1 MPLKI
6 YKRIGIRRDNN
17 LSDLS
22 NTTDALNNVLD
33 DLATGN
39 DETFI
44 KEDLNCIK
52 NIFSEGMTSSQFK
65 LIGKS
70 AQTFTDTQ
78 GNTQT
83 LKPLVTFQNRLDI
96 SELFSGE
103 PRLYGGDGLTATYY
117 NEDQIQ
123 LNEGLYGGVFT
134 GEPFATNQYWENGN
148 FAWDR
153 KIHPSSANI
162 NGGVQWEGY
171 FIPTQTGTHI
181 FYAESPASTTFEF
194 QEESWG
200 GSTSNPGVAGTY
212 KEYSFIGISSSL
224 PIQAVSSGNVIVL
237 QNASDGKYIGIGQS
251 VGLTVTN
258 INSTENNPLT
268 IEDYNQ
274 STGSITLTAPQSG
287 DAVTGSIDAG
297 TLVDFSKGIND
308 SVRTNNTI
316 SYQLEAYQPYR
327 IRTRYFVPQE
337 YNATASERS
346 FNLDLTRPGGNTS
359 DNIRYTH
366 FYNLNYDFSEE
377 KKGTFN
383 KFYDNS
389 LLFGGGTVGGTSKPN
404 YVEIKSTKKV
414 DVRYNPL
421 NITVTN
427 SSSGNR
433 PIEFASKSCST
444 TLNSGVI
451 SLDDTTGIEVGNYV
465 YDDTNIA
472 NESNKIVSDGTRVK
486 EVIINKALILDTK
499 SPKAGTATLKFIDH
513 RGHVKRIAGL
523 CPSGSDTIT
532 MINDGNVTYNRTNLK
547 KGMIVVVSNNLEKN
561 TKITD
566 VESGTAQE
574 IKIGPV
580 STGVILQGPYYVYES
595 QGLTN
600 TSLKA
605 FCFPSSDL
613 DQNKCVTVSQD
624 IGATSTTI
632 TVIGSHPIDDGDRV
646 LGYYFAD
653 GTKVSSSSYNSG
665 TDITT
670 IQIDTATTKLIK
682 SGNNFTITTNQ
693 VASDDKSLCCPPKDT
708 SPPFAANDDGMETT
722 SDYKILE
729 FSQGNIVFDAL
740 RATVDSSNT
749 YTAATTSDYT
759 TLLGT
764 STTKRIRL
772 QTPSG
777 VFKLLTS

>member
-1 MPLKI
+1 
-6 YKRIGIRRDNN
+6 
-17 LSDLS
+17 
-22 NTTDALNNVLD
+22 
-33 DLATGN
+33 
-39 DETFI
+39 
-44 KEDLNCIK
+44 
-52 NIFSEGMTSSQFK
+52 
-65 LIGKS
+65 IGKS
-70 AQTFTDTQ
+70 AQTYTDTQ
-78 GNTQT
+78 GNTRN

-96 SELFSGE
+96 AELFSGT

-162 NGGVQWEGY
+162 NGGVEWEGW
-171 FIPTQTGTHI
+171 FVPTETGSHTFH
-181 FYAESPASTTFEF
+181 AESPASTSFEF
-194 QEESWG
+194 QEESWS

-224 PIQAVSSGNVIVL
+224 PIQAVSSGNVITL

-258 INSTENNPLT
+258 INSTESDTLT
-268 IEDYNQ
+268 VEDYTQ
-274 STGSITLTAPQSG
+274 STGVITLTPPASG
-287 DAVTGSIDAG
+287 DAVTGSITAG
-297 TLVDFSKGIND
+297 TLVDFSKGINN
-308 SVRTNNTI
+308 SVRSNNVI

-327 IRTRYFVPQE
+327 IRTRYFIPQE

-346 FNLDLTRPGGNTS
+346 YDLNLTRPSGSGTQ
-359 DNIRYTH
+359 NIRYTYL
-366 FYNLNYDFSEE
+366 YNLNYDFSDEL
-377 KKGTFN
+377 KGTFS
-383 KFYDNS
+383 KYYDNS
-389 LLFGGGTVGGTSKPN
+389 ILFGGGTVGGLSKPN

-427 SSSGNR
+427 SSSGYR
-433 PIEFASKSCST
+433 PIEFASIDNCTT
-444 TLNSGVI
+444 TLNSSVLPLG
-451 SLDDTTGIEVGNYV
+451 DTTGIEVGNYV

-499 SPKAGTATLKFIDH
+499 SPKSGTAKLKFIDH

-532 MINDGNVTYNRTNLK
+532 MYNSGNVTYNRTNLK
-547 KGMIVVVSNNLEKN
+547 KGMIVVVSNNLQRN

-566 VESGTAQE
+566 VEAGTDQQ

-605 FCFPSSDL
+605 FCFPTSDL
-613 DQNKCVTVSQD
+613 TQNKCVTVSQD
-624 IGATSTTI
+624 IAAGSSSV
-632 TVIGSHPIDDGDRV
+632 TVIGQHEIDDNDRI
-646 LGYYFAD
+646 LGYYFSA
-653 GTKVSSSSYNSG
+653 GTQVGSSSWNSG
-665 TDITT
+665 TNITT
-670 IQIDTATTKLIK
+670 ITLKNGAVTDKLIK
-682 SGNNFTITTNQ
+682 SGNNFTITTIGL
-693 VASDDKSLCCPPKDT
+693 ASNDDKSLCCPPKDT
-708 SPPFAANDDGMETT
+708 SPPFAANDD
-722 SDYKILE
+722 
-729 FSQGNIVFDAL
+729 
-740 RATVDSSNT
+740 
-749 YTAATTSDYT
+749 
-759 TLLGT
+759 
-764 STTKRIRL
+764 
-772 QTPSG
+772 
-777 VFKLLTS
+777 

>member
-33 DLATGN
+33 DLATGT

-52 NIFSEGMTSSQFK
+52 NIFSEGMTSSQYQ
-65 LIGKS
+65 LIGGS

-78 GNTQT
+78 GNTKT

-123 LNEGLYGGVFT
+123 LNQGLYGGVFT

-148 FAWDR
+148 FSWDR

-162 NGGVQWEGY
+162 NGGVQWEGW
-171 FIPTQTGTHI
+171 FIPTQTGTHT
-181 FYAESPASTTFEF
+181 FYTDSPASTTFEF
-194 QEESWG
+194 QEQTWG

-237 QNASDGKYIGIGQS
+237 QNASDAKYIGIGQS

-258 INSTENNPLT
+258 INSTESNPLT
-268 IEDYNQ
+268 VESY
-274 STGSITLTAPQSG
+274 SESSGTITLTAPQSG

-297 TLVDFSKGIND
+297 TLVDFSKGLND
-308 SVRTNNTI
+308 TVRTNNTI

-346 FNLDLTRPGGNTS
+346 FNLDLQRPTGNTS

-366 FYNLNYDFSEE
+366 LYNLNYDFSEE

-383 KFYDNS
+383 KYYDNS

-433 PIEFASKSCST
+433 PIEFASKSLST
-444 TLNSGVI
+444 TLNSGVV

-486 EVIINKALILDTK
+486 EVIINKAIILDTK

-605 FCFPSSDL
+605 FCFPSTDL
-613 DQNKCVTVSQD
+613 DQNKCVSVTTDIPAGSTSLTVDSIAD
-624 IGATSTTI
+624 
-632 TVIGSHPIDDGDRV
+632 IDDGDRV
-646 LGYYFAD
+646 LGYYFAT
-653 GTKVSSSSYNSG
+653 GTKVTSSSGN
-665 TDITT
+665 T

-682 SGNNFTITTNQ
+682 SGNNFTVTSNQ
-693 VASDDKSLCCPPKDT
+693 VGSDDKSLCCPPKDT

-729 FSQGNIVFDAL
+729 FSQGNIVFDAF
-740 RATVDSSNT
+740 RATVDSSNA
-749 YTAATTSDYT
+749 YTASTTSDYT

-772 QTPSG
+772 QTASG
-777 VFKLLTS
+777 EFKLLTS

>member
-1 MPLKI
+1 MALKI

-17 LSDLS
+17 LSDVS
-22 NTTDALNNVLD
+22 NVTESLNNLLD
-33 DLATGN
+33 GLATGLN
-39 DETFI
+39 ETFI
-44 KEDLNCIK
+44 KQDLDCIK
-52 NIFSEGMTSSQFK
+52 NIFSEGMTSSQYQ

-70 AQTFTDTQ
+70 AQTYTDTQ

-96 SELFSGE
+96 AELFSGT
-103 PRLYGGDGLTATYY
+103 PRLFGGDGLTATYY

-134 GEPFATNQYWENGN
+134 GEPFATNQYWEAGN

-162 NGGVQWEGY
+162 NGGVQWEGW
-171 FIPTQTGTHI
+171 FVPTQTGSHT
-181 FYAESPASTTFEF
+181 FWAESPASTSFEF

-224 PIQAVSSGNVIVL
+224 PIQAVSSGNVITL

-258 INSTENNPLT
+258 INSTESDTLT
-268 IEDYNQ
+268 VEDYNQ
-274 STGSITLTAPQSG
+274 STGVITLTEPSSG
-287 DAVTGSIDAG
+287 DAVTGSITAG

-308 SVRTNNTI
+308 IVKSNNAI
-316 SYQLEAYQPYR
+316 LYQLEAYTPYR
-327 IRTRYFVPQE
+327 IRMRYFVPQE
-337 YNATASERS
+337 YNETASERS
-346 FNLDLTRPGGNTS
+346 YNLDMTPPTGSTAENV
-359 DNIRYTH
+359 RYTY
-366 FYNLNYDFSEE
+366 FYNLNYDFSDEL
-377 KKGTFN
+377 KGTFN
-383 KFYDNS
+383 KYYDNS
-389 LLFGGGTVGGTSKPN
+389 ILFGGGTVGGISKPN

-433 PIEFASKSCST
+433 PIEFASKSATT
-444 TLNSGVI
+444 TLNSSVLPLG
-451 SLDDTTGIEVGNYV
+451 DTTGIEVGNYV

-486 EVIINKALILDTK
+486 EVLINKALILDTK

-532 MINDGNVTYNRTNLK
+532 MYNSGNVTYNRTNLK
-547 KGMIVVVSNNLEKN
+547 KGMIVVVSNNLQKN

-566 VESGTAQE
+566 VEAGTDQQ

-600 TSLKA
+600 ESLKS
-605 FCFPSSDL
+605 FCFPSTDI
-613 DQNKCVTVSQD
+613 DQNKCVSVTTDIPAGSTSLTVNSIAD
-624 IGATSTTI
+624 
-632 TVIGSHPIDDGDRV
+632 IDDGDRV

-653 GTKVSSSSYNSG
+653 GTKVSSSSGN
-665 TDITT
+665 T

-682 SGNNFTITTNQ
+682 SGNNFTVTTNQ

-708 SPPFAANDDGMETT
+708 SPPFAANDDGMETV

-729 FSQGNIVFDAL
+729 FSQGNVVFDTF

-759 TLLGT
+759 SLLGT

-772 QTPSG
+772 QTASG
-777 VFKLLTS
+777 EFKLLTS

>member
-33 DLATGN
+33 DLATGT

-52 NIFSEGMTSSQFK
+52 NIFSEGMTSSQYQ
-65 LIGKS
+65 LIGGS

-78 GNTQT
+78 GNTKT

-123 LNEGLYGGVFT
+123 LNQGLYGGVFT

-148 FAWDR
+148 FSWDR

-162 NGGVQWEGY
+162 NGGVQWEGW
-171 FIPTQTGTHI
+171 FIPTQTGTHT
-181 FYAESPASTTFEF
+181 FYTDSPASTTFEF
-194 QEESWG
+194 QEQTWG

-237 QNASDGKYIGIGQS
+237 QNASDAKYIGIGQS

-258 INSTENNPLT
+258 INSTESNPLT
-268 IEDYNQ
+268 VESY
-274 STGSITLTAPQSG
+274 SESSGTITLTAPQSG

-297 TLVDFSKGIND
+297 TLVDFSKGLND
-308 SVRTNNTI
+308 TVRTNNTI

-346 FNLDLTRPGGNTS
+346 FNLDLQRPTCNTS

-366 FYNLNYDFSEE
+366 LYNLNYDFSEE

-383 KFYDNS
+383 KYYDNS

-433 PIEFASKSCST
+433 PIEFASKSLST
-444 TLNSGVI
+444 TLNSGVV

-486 EVIINKALILDTK
+486 EVIINKAIILDTK

-605 FCFPSSDL
+605 FCFPSTDL
-613 DQNKCVTVSQD
+613 DQNKCVSVTTDIPAGSTSLTVDSIAD
-624 IGATSTTI
+624 
-632 TVIGSHPIDDGDRV
+632 IDDGDRV
-646 LGYYFAD
+646 LGYYFAT
-653 GTKVSSSSYNSG
+653 GTKVTSSSGN
-665 TDITT
+665 T

-682 SGNNFTITTNQ
+682 SGNNFTVTSNQ
-693 VASDDKSLCCPPKDT
+693 VGSDDKSLCCPPKDT

-729 FSQGNIVFDAL
+729 FSQGNIVFDAF
-740 RATVDSSNT
+740 RATVDSSNA

-777 VFKLLTS
+777 EFKLLTS

>member
-1 MPLKI
+1 MALKI

-17 LSDLS
+17 LSDVS
-22 NTTDALNNVLD
+22 NVTESLNNLLD
-33 DLATGN
+33 GLATGLN
-39 DETFI
+39 ETFI
-44 KEDLNCIK
+44 KQDLDCIK
-52 NIFSEGMTSSQFK
+52 NIFSEGMTSSQYQ

-70 AQTFTDTQ
+70 AQTYTDTQ

-96 SELFSGE
+96 AELFSGT
-103 PRLYGGDGLTATYY
+103 PRLFGGDGLTATYY

-134 GEPFATNQYWENGN
+134 GEPFATNQYWEAGN

-162 NGGVQWEGY
+162 NGGVQWEGW
-171 FIPTQTGTHI
+171 FVPTQTGSHT
-181 FYAESPASTTFEF
+181 FWAESPASTSFEF

-224 PIQAVSSGNVIVL
+224 PIQAVSSGNVITL

-258 INSTENNPLT
+258 INSTESDTLT
-268 IEDYNQ
+268 VEDYNQ
-274 STGSITLTAPQSG
+274 STGVITLTEPSSG
-287 DAVTGSIDAG
+287 DAVTGSITAG

-308 SVRTNNTI
+308 IVKSNNAI
-316 SYQLEAYQPYR
+316 LYQLEAYTPYR
-327 IRTRYFVPQE
+327 IRMRYFVPQE
-337 YNATASERS
+337 YNETASERS
-346 FNLDLTRPGGNTS
+346 YNLDMTPPTGSTAENV
-359 DNIRYTH
+359 RYTY
-366 FYNLNYDFSEE
+366 FYNLNYDFSDEL
-377 KKGTFN
+377 KGTFN
-383 KFYDNS
+383 KYYDNS
-389 LLFGGGTVGGTSKPN
+389 ILFGGGTVGGISIPN

-433 PIEFASKSCST
+433 PIEFASKSATT
-444 TLNSGVI
+444 TLNSSVLPLG
-451 SLDDTTGIEVGNYV
+451 DTTGIEVGNYV

-486 EVIINKALILDTK
+486 EVLINKALILDTK

-532 MINDGNVTYNRTNLK
+532 MYNSGNVTYNRTNLK
-547 KGMIVVVSNNLEKN
+547 KGMIVVVSNNLQKN

-566 VESGTAQE
+566 VEAGTDQQ

-600 TSLKA
+600 ESLKS
-605 FCFPSSDL
+605 FCFPSTDI
-613 DQNKCVTVSQD
+613 DQNKCVSVTTDIPAGSTSLTVNSIAD
-624 IGATSTTI
+624 
-632 TVIGSHPIDDGDRV
+632 IDDGDRV

-653 GTKVSSSSYNSG
+653 GTKVSSSSGN
-665 TDITT
+665 T

-682 SGNNFTITTNQ
+682 SGNNFTVTTNQ

-708 SPPFAANDDGMETT
+708 SPPFAANDDGMETV

-729 FSQGNIVFDAL
+729 FSQGNVVFDTF

-759 TLLGT
+759 SLLGT

-772 QTPSG
+772 QTASG
-777 VFKLLTS
+777 EFKLLTS

>member
-1 MPLKI
+1 MALKI

-22 NTTDALNNVLD
+22 NVTEGLNNLLD
-33 DLATGN
+33 GLATGL
-39 DETFI
+39 DESFI

-52 NIFSEGMTSSQFK
+52 SIFAEGMTSEQYK
-65 LIGKS
+65 LIGGS
-70 AQTFTDTQ
+70 AQTYTDTQ
-78 GNTQT
+78 GNSET

-103 PRLYGGDGLTATYY
+103 PRLNGGDGLTANYY

-123 LNEGLYGGVFT
+123 LNQGLYGGVFT
-134 GEPFATNQYWENGN
+134 GEPFATNQYWEHGN
-148 FAWDR
+148 FSWDR

-162 NGGVQWEGY
+162 NGGVEWEGW
-171 FIPTQTGTHI
+171 FVPTETGSHR
-181 FYAESPASTTFEF
+181 FYIESPASTSLEF

-224 PIQAVSSGNVIVL
+224 PIQAVSSGNNITL
-237 QNASDGKYIGIGQS
+237 QNASDAKYIGIGQS
-251 VGLTVTN
+251 VGLTVDN
-258 INSTENNPLT
+258 INSTESNPLT
-268 IEDYNQ
+268 IDSYDED
-274 STGSITLTAPQSG
+274 TGTIVLVPPSSG

-308 SVRTNNTI
+308 SVRSQNRI

-327 IRTRYFVPQE
+327 IRMRYFIPQE
-337 YNATASERS
+337 YNTNSSDRS
-346 FNLDLTRPGGNTS
+346 FNVDLQRPSGSTG
-359 DNIRYTH
+359 DNIRYTQ

-389 LLFGGGTVGGTSKPN
+389 ILFGGGTVGGTSKPN

-421 NITVTN
+421 DITFTD
-427 SSSGNR
+427 SSNNRR
-433 PIEFASKSCST
+433 PIEFASKSATT
-444 TLNSGVI
+444 TLNSGVVP
-451 SLDDTTGIEVGNYV
+451 LGDTTGIEVGNYV

-486 EVIINKALILDTK
+486 EVIINKAIILDTK

-513 RGHVKRIAGL
+513 RGHVKRLAGL

-532 MINDGNVTYNRTNLK
+532 MLNSGDVTYNRTNLK
-547 KGMIVVVSNNLEKN
+547 KGMIVVVSNNLQRN

-605 FCFPSSDL
+605 FCFPTSDL
-613 DQNKCVTVSQD
+613 DQNKCVSVTTDIPAGSTILTVDSIAD
-624 IGATSTTI
+624 
-632 TVIGSHPIDDGDRV
+632 IDDGDRV

-653 GTKVSSSSYNSG
+653 GTKVTSSSGN
-665 TDITT
+665 T

-682 SGNNFTITTNQ
+682 SGNNFTVTSNQ
-693 VASDDKSLCCPPKDT
+693 VSSDDKSLCCPPKDT

-729 FSQGNIVFDAL
+729 FSQGNVVFDSF
-740 RATVDSSNT
+740 RATLDSSNT
-749 YTAATTSDYT
+749 YTASSTSDYT

-772 QTPSG
+772 QTASG
-777 VFKLLTS
+777 EFKLLTS

>member
-1 MPLKI
+1 MALKI

-22 NTTDALNNVLD
+22 NVTEGLNNLLD
-33 DLATGN
+33 GLATGL
-39 DETFI
+39 DESFI

-52 NIFSEGMTSSQFK
+52 SIFAEGMTSEQYK
-65 LIGKS
+65 LIGGS
-70 AQTFTDTQ
+70 AQTYTDTQ
-78 GNTQT
+78 GNSET

-103 PRLYGGDGLTATYY
+103 PRLNGGDGLTANYY

-123 LNEGLYGGVFT
+123 LNQGLYGGVFT

-148 FAWDR
+148 FSWDR

-162 NGGVQWEGY
+162 NGGVEWEGW
-171 FIPTQTGTHI
+171 FVPTETGSHR
-181 FYAESPASTTFEF
+181 FYIESPASTSLEF

-224 PIQAVSSGNVIVL
+224 PIQAVSSGNNITL
-237 QNASDGKYIGIGQS
+237 QNASDAKYIGIGQS
-251 VGLTVTN
+251 VGLTVDN
-258 INSTENNPLT
+258 INSTESNPLT
-268 IEDYNQ
+268 IDSYDED
-274 STGSITLTAPQSG
+274 TGTIVLVPPSSG

-308 SVRTNNTI
+308 SVRSQNRI

-327 IRTRYFVPQE
+327 IRMRYFIPQE
-337 YNATASERS
+337 YNTNSSDRS
-346 FNLDLTRPGGNTS
+346 FNVDLQRPSGSTG
-359 DNIRYTH
+359 DNIRYTQ

-389 LLFGGGTVGGTSKPN
+389 ILFGGGTVGGTSKPN

-421 NITVTN
+421 DITFTD
-427 SSSGNR
+427 SSNNRR
-433 PIEFASKSCST
+433 PIEFASKSATT
-444 TLNSGVI
+444 TLNSGVVP
-451 SLDDTTGIEVGNYV
+451 LGDTTGIEVGNYV

-486 EVIINKALILDTK
+486 EVIINKAIILDTK

-513 RGHVKRIAGL
+513 RGHVKRLAGL

-532 MINDGNVTYNRTNLK
+532 MLNSGDVTYNRTNLK
-547 KGMIVVVSNNLEKN
+547 KGMIVVASNNLQRN

-605 FCFPSSDL
+605 FCFPTSDL
-613 DQNKCVTVSQD
+613 DQNKCVSVTTDIPAGSTILTVDSIAD
-624 IGATSTTI
+624 
-632 TVIGSHPIDDGDRV
+632 IDDGDRV

-653 GTKVSSSSYNSG
+653 GTKVTSSSGN
-665 TDITT
+665 T

-682 SGNNFTITTNQ
+682 SGNNFTVTSNQ
-693 VASDDKSLCCPPKDT
+693 VSSDDKSLCCPPKDT

-729 FSQGNIVFDAL
+729 FSQGNVVFDSF
-740 RATVDSSNT
+740 RATLDSSNT
-749 YTAATTSDYT
+749 YTASSTSDYT

-772 QTPSG
+772 QTASG
-777 VFKLLTS
+777 EFKLLTS

>member
-1 MPLKI
+1 MALKI

-22 NTTDALNNVLD
+22 NVTEGLNNLLD
-33 DLATGN
+33 GLATGL
-39 DETFI
+39 DESFI

-52 NIFSEGMTSSQFK
+52 SIFAEGMTSEQYK
-65 LIGKS
+65 LIGGS
-70 AQTFTDTQ
+70 AQTYTDTQ
-78 GNTQT
+78 GNSET

-103 PRLYGGDGLTATYY
+103 PRLNGGDGLTANYY

-123 LNEGLYGGVFT
+123 LNQGLYGGVFT
-134 GEPFATNQYWENGN
+134 GEPFATNQYWEHGN
-148 FAWDR
+148 FSWDR

-162 NGGVQWEGY
+162 NGGVEWEGW
-171 FIPTQTGTHI
+171 FVPTETGSHR
-181 FYAESPASTTFEF
+181 FYIESPASTSLEF

-224 PIQAVSSGNVIVL
+224 PIQAVSSGNNITL
-237 QNASDGKYIGIGQS
+237 QNASDAKYIGIGQS
-251 VGLTVTN
+251 VGLTVDN
-258 INSTENNPLT
+258 INSTESNPLT
-268 IEDYNQ
+268 IDSYDED
-274 STGSITLTAPQSG
+274 TGTIVLVPPSSG

-308 SVRTNNTI
+308 SVRSQNRI

-327 IRTRYFVPQE
+327 IRMRYFIPQE
-337 YNATASERS
+337 YNTNSSDRS
-346 FNLDLTRPGGNTS
+346 FNVDLQRPSGSTG
-359 DNIRYTH
+359 DNIRYTQ

-389 LLFGGGTVGGTSKPN
+389 ILFGGGTVGGTSKPN

-421 NITVTN
+421 DITFTD
-427 SSSGNR
+427 SSNNRR
-433 PIEFASKSCST
+433 PIEFASKSATT
-444 TLNSGVI
+444 TLNSGVVP
-451 SLDDTTGIEVGNYV
+451 LGDTTGIEVGNYV

-486 EVIINKALILDTK
+486 EVIINKAIILDTK

-513 RGHVKRIAGL
+513 RGHVKRLAGL

-532 MINDGNVTYNRTNLK
+532 MLNSGDVTYNRTNLK
-547 KGMIVVVSNNLEKN
+547 KGMIVVVSNNLQRN

-605 FCFPSSDL
+605 FCFPTSDL
-613 DQNKCVTVSQD
+613 DQNKCVSVTTDIPAGSTILTVDSIAD
-624 IGATSTTI
+624 
-632 TVIGSHPIDDGDRV
+632 IDDGDRV

-653 GTKVSSSSYNSG
+653 GTKVTSSSGN
-665 TDITT
+665 T

-682 SGNNFTITTNQ
+682 SGNNFTVTSNQ
-693 VASDDKSLCCPPKDT
+693 VSSDDKSLCCPPKDT

-729 FSQGNIVFDAL
+729 FSQGNVVFDSF
-740 RATVDSSNT
+740 RATLDSSNT
-749 YTAATTSDYT
+749 YTATTTSDYT

-764 STTKRIRL
+764 STTRRIRL
-772 QTPSG
+772 QTASG
-777 VFKLLTS
+777 EFKLLTS

>member
-22 NTTDALNNVLD
+22 NTTDALNNLLD
-33 DLATGN
+33 GLATGN

-52 NIFSEGMTSSQFK
+52 NIFSEGMTSSQYK
-65 LIGKS
+65 LIGES

-78 GNTQT
+78 GNRQT

-162 NGGVQWEGY
+162 NGGVQWEGW
-171 FIPTQTGTHI
+171 FIPTATGTHT
-181 FYAESPASTTFEF
+181 FHAESPASTTFEF

-258 INSTENNPLT
+258 INSTESNPLT

-274 STGSITLTAPQSG
+274 STGSITLTVPSSG
-287 DAVTGSIDAG
+287 DAVTGSISAG

-308 SVRTNNTI
+308 IVRTNNAI

-346 FNLDLTRPGGNTS
+346 FNLDLTRPTGNTS

-433 PIEFASKSCST
+433 PIEFASKSLST
-444 TLNSGVI
+444 ILNSGVI

-566 VESGTAQE
+566 VESGTAQQ

-605 FCFPSSDL
+605 FCFTSTDL
-613 DQNKCVTVSQD
+613 DQNKCVSVTTDVPAGSTSLTVNSIAD
-624 IGATSTTI
+624 
-632 TVIGSHPIDDGDRV
+632 VDDGDRV

-653 GTKVSSSSYNSG
+653 GTKVTSSSGN
-665 TDITT
+665 T

-682 SGNNFTITTNQ
+682 SGNNFTVTSNQ
-693 VASDDKSLCCPPKDT
+693 VGSDDKSLCCPPKDT

-729 FSQGNIVFDAL
+729 FSQGNVVFDSF

-772 QTPSG
+772 QTASG
-777 VFKLLTS
+777 EFKLLTS

>member
-1 MPLKI
+1 MALKI

-17 LSDLS
+17 LSDVS
-22 NTTDALNNVLD
+22 NVTESLNNLLD
-33 DLATGN
+33 GLATGS

-44 KEDLNCIK
+44 KQDLDCIK
-52 NIFSEGMTSSQFK
+52 NIFSEGMTSSQYQ

-70 AQTFTDTQ
+70 AQTYTDTQ
-78 GNTQT
+78 GNTRT

-96 SELFSGE
+96 AELFSGT
-103 PRLYGGDGLTATYY
+103 PRLYGGDGLTANYY

-162 NGGVQWEGY
+162 NGGVEWEGW
-171 FIPTQTGTHI
+171 FVPTSTGSHT
-181 FYAESPASTTFEF
+181 FWAGSPASTTFEF

-224 PIQAVSSGNVIVL
+224 PIQAVSSGNVITL

-258 INSTENNPLT
+258 INSTESDTLT
-268 IEDYNQ
+268 VEDYTQ
-274 STGSITLTAPQSG
+274 STGVITLTAPSSG
-287 DAVTGSIDAG
+287 DAVTGSITAG

-308 SVRTNNTI
+308 SVQSTNVI
-316 SYQLEAYQPYR
+316 SYQLEAYTPYR
-327 IRTRYFVPQE
+327 IRMRYFIPQE

-346 FNLDLTRPGGNTS
+346 YDLDYSWSGS
-359 DNIRYTH
+359 SSQNIRYTH
-366 FYNLNYDFSEE
+366 FYNLNYDFSDEL
-377 KKGTFN
+377 KGTFN
-383 KFYDNS
+383 KYYDNS
-389 LLFGGGTVGGTSKPN
+389 ILFGGGTVGGSTKPN

-421 NITVTN
+421 DITFTD
-427 SSSGNR
+427 SSNNR
-433 PIEFASKSCST
+433 RKIEFASRSCTT

-451 SLDDTTGIEVGNYV
+451 PLSDTTGIEVGNYV

-486 EVIINKALILDTK
+486 EVIINRALIVDTK

-532 MINDGNVTYNRTNLK
+532 MYNSGDVTYNRTNLK
-547 KGMIVVVSNNLEKN
+547 KGMIVVVSNNLERN

-566 VESGTAQE
+566 VEAGTDQQ

-600 TSLKA
+600 ESLKS
-605 FCFPSSDL
+605 FCFPSTDI
-613 DQNKCVTVSQD
+613 DQNKCVSVTTDIPAGSTSLTVNSIAD
-624 IGATSTTI
+624 
-632 TVIGSHPIDDGDRV
+632 IDDGDRV

-653 GTKVSSSSYNSG
+653 GTKVSSSSGN
-665 TDITT
+665 T

-682 SGNNFTITTNQ
+682 SGNNFTVTTNQ

-729 FSQGNIVFDAL
+729 FSQGNVVFDTF

-749 YTAATTSDYT
+749 YTAASTSDYT

-772 QTPSG
+772 QTASG
-777 VFKLLTS
+777 EFKLLTS

>member
-1 MPLKI
+1 MALKI

-22 NTTDALNNVLD
+22 NVTEGLNNLLD
-33 DLATGN
+33 GLATGL
-39 DETFI
+39 DESFI

-52 NIFSEGMTSSQFK
+52 SIFAEGMTSEQYK
-65 LIGKS
+65 LIGGS
-70 AQTFTDTQ
+70 AQTYTDTQ
-78 GNTQT
+78 GNSET

-103 PRLYGGDGLTATYY
+103 PRLNGGDGLTANYY

-123 LNEGLYGGVFT
+123 LNQGLYGGVFT

-148 FAWDR
+148 FSWDR

-162 NGGVQWEGY
+162 NGGVEWEGW
-171 FIPTQTGTHI
+171 FVPTETGSHR
-181 FYAESPASTTFEF
+181 FYIESPASTSLEF

-224 PIQAVSSGNVIVL
+224 PIQAVSSGNNITL
-237 QNASDGKYIGIGQS
+237 QNASDAKYIGIGQS
-251 VGLTVTN
+251 VGLTVDN
-258 INSTENNPLT
+258 INSTESNPLT
-268 IEDYNQ
+268 IDSYDED
-274 STGSITLTAPQSG
+274 TGTIVLVPPSSG

-308 SVRTNNTI
+308 SVRSQNRI

-327 IRTRYFVPQE
+327 IRMRYFIPQE
-337 YNATASERS
+337 YNTNSSDRS
-346 FNLDLTRPGGNTS
+346 FNVDLQRPSGSTG
-359 DNIRYTH
+359 DNIRYTQ

-389 LLFGGGTVGGTSKPN
+389 ILFGGGTVGGTSKPN

-421 NITVTN
+421 DITFTD
-427 SSSGNR
+427 SSNNRR
-433 PIEFASKSCST
+433 PIEFASKSATT
-444 TLNSGVI
+444 TLNSGVVP
-451 SLDDTTGIEVGNYV
+451 LGDTTGIEVGNYV

-486 EVIINKALILDTK
+486 EVIINKAIILDTK

-513 RGHVKRIAGL
+513 RGHVKRLAGL

-532 MINDGNVTYNRTNLK
+532 MLNSGDVTYNRTNLK
-547 KGMIVVVSNNLEKN
+547 KGMIVVASNNLQRN

-605 FCFPSSDL
+605 FCFPTSDL
-613 DQNKCVTVSQD
+613 DQNKCVSVTTDIPAGSTILTVDSIAD
-624 IGATSTTI
+624 
-632 TVIGSHPIDDGDRV
+632 IDDGDRV

-653 GTKVSSSSYNSG
+653 GTKVTSSSGN
-665 TDITT
+665 T

-682 SGNNFTITTNQ
+682 SGNNFTVTSNQ
-693 VASDDKSLCCPPKDT
+693 VSSDDKSLCCPPKDT

-729 FSQGNIVFDAL
+729 FSQGNIVFDAF
-740 RATVDSSNT
+740 RATVDPINAWTASTTDDYSGTTGLLNT
-749 YTAATTSDYT
+749 T
-759 TLLGT
+759 
-764 STTKRIRL
+764 TTKRIRL

-777 VFKLLTS
+777 EFKLITS